1 MEGSPMTE
9 IERELAE
16 ALMEM
21 WRFASALVERHG
33 MDGDDTLT
41 RAEHQ
46 EWQDAAGAA
55 NAVLAKAGVSL

>member
-1 MEGSPMTE
+1 MTDTE
-9 IERELAE
+9 KELAE

-33 MDGDDTLT
+33 TEGYDTLT
-41 RAEHQ
+41 RTEHQ

-55 NAVLAKAGVSL
+55 NHVLHKLGITL